1 MGRRIVTFNDIQTA
15 AAGANPTDISGKNY
29 IPVSE
34 RVLAFRRLFPLGAIE
49 TEIKEDGDTCTCV
62 ARVSVPA
69 FEILGETEDP
79 AARIILATGTAQE
92 KRGDGRVNRTSHVEN
107 CETSAVG
114 RALGFLG
121 LGIENGIA
129 SADEVA
135 SAKEADDGLQ
145 KIDTAA
151 QKALLERCK
160 AAGVDLDG
168 LLNLYKA
175 KSVQDLNYYQYSNIN
190 QFWDKISLKRAST

>member
-49 TEIKEDGDTCTCV
+49 TEIKENGDTCTCV

-135 SAKEADDGLQ
+135 KAKEEDAGLQ
-145 KIDTAA
+145 KIDDAA
-151 QKALLERCK
+151 QNALLERCK
-160 AAGVDLDG
+160 ADGVDVEKLKEY
-168 LLNLYKA
+168 YKVNSIA
-175 KSVQDLNYYQYSNIN
+175 DFNYYQLANIHHY
-190 QFWDKISLKRAST
+190 WDKITLNH